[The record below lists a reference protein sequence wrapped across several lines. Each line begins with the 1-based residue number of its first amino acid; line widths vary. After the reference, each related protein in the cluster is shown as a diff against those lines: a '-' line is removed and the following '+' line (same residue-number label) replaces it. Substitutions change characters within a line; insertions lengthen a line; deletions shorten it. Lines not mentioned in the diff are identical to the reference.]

1 MNCRDAGIFANASIM
16 LISRRR
22 ITPARMIRPGLDET
36 GRVGR
41 SMLFSKTPPL
51 GEGEG
56 HSLGFLGWSHVHL
69 IMATM
74 KNYSLL
80 PDVFNIGNLCR

>member
-1 MNCRDAGIFANASIM
+1 
-16 LISRRR
+16 
-22 ITPARMIRPGLDET
+22 MIRPGLDDT
-36 GRVGR
+36 DRVGR
-41 SMLFSKTPPL
+41 ANAFFKTPPL

-56 HSLGFLGWSHVHL
+56 HSFGVLGWSHVHL

-80 PDVFNIGNLCR
+80 PDVLNIGNL